1 MNTRTYSKA
10 AISVLMMWTLV
21 VLPLSVLA
29 QTRISMPKN
38 KYSVQD
44 DIKLGQQAAAQVSR
58 QFPLLKDPQTQRYV
72 ESVGRRL
79 VAAIPPEFNQPAFNY
94 EFDVVNAR
102 EINAFAL
109 PGGPM
114 FVNRGMIE
122 AAKNEGEMA
131 GRHGAR
137 DQSCRSPARY
147 GPGDEAG
154 QLRQSG

>member
-10 AISVLMMWTLV
+10 AISVLMMWTLG
-21 VLPLSVLA
+21 VLPMAVIA

-44 DIKLGQQAAAQVSR
+44 DIKLGREAAAQVSQ
-58 QFPLLKDPQTQRYV
+58 QFPLLRDPQTVRYV
-72 ESVGRRL
+72 ESVGRKL
-79 VAAIPPEFNQPAFNY
+79 VDAIPAEFNQPAFNY

-122 AAKNEGEMA
+122 AAKNPL
-131 GRHGAR
+131 RR
-137 DQSCRSPARY
+137 
-147 GPGDEAG
+147 GD
-154 QLRQSG
+154 RPHIVCS